1 MQKKIYKTILAIVIT
16 VILVIVAASTIVGY
30 SLYTRISKQELVDI
44 AKIVTS
50 GQNEIEDIKKSLDDN
65 LEYSIRLTFIE
76 SDGKVTYDTDADI
89 SVFGN
94 HIEREEVKEAFT
106 NGYGSSTRMSDT
118 IGETTY
124 YYAVKYNGGV
134 LRFSREIRNMYS
146 LIIGIIP
153 IMLSIIGI
161 VILTAT
167 VCSVKLSD
175 GLVKP
180 VRTFVSSINL
190 FEESKEPVTVE
201 YEEFQ
206 PIADNIE
213 KLSKRLSRY
222 IRRLK
227 REKQRFT
234 LITDNMVEGMILLDD
249 ENTILSVNKSAVSFL
264 NKDFE
269 LDEHQNIS
277 ELTKNP
283 EVLKIISEVGEK
295 NSSDGVVEI
304 EGKSLRIFVNKASNT
319 EQYGKI
325 VLLVDVTSIVKNE
338 IIRREFSSNV
348 SHELKTPLTTIK
360 GFGEMIEKGI
370 ITNADDV
377 KKYGGTIYR
386 ESERLLQLINDIIR
400 LSEIEENTEFESE
413 EVNLFEIAKDT
424 ADVLQYKAD
433 SNGIILDISGDNV
446 FVEGNS
452 THMNELIFNL
462 MDNAV
467 KYNNAYGSVWVRIE
481 DMGDNAL
488 ISVKDNGIGIS
499 KENTDRIFERFYRVD
514 KSRSKQTGGTGLGLS
529 IVKHI
534 VLEHNG
540 TLNLES
546 ELGEGT
552 EIIVNLPKK
561 RTGENKLE

>member
-1 MQKKIYKTILAIVIT
+1 MQKKIYRTILSIVIT
-16 VILVIVAASTIVGY
+16 VIMLLTAITTLVGY
-30 SLYTRISKQELVDI
+30 NLYMEISKQEIVDI

-50 GQNEIEDIKKSLDDN
+50 GQNDIEDIKKSLDEN

-76 SDGKVTYDTDADI
+76 SDGTVTYDSDADI
-89 SVFGN
+89 SEIGN
-94 HIEREEVKEAFT
+94 HLEREEVAQAFSK
-106 NGYGSSTRMSDT
+106 GYGSSIRMSDT
-118 IGETTY
+118 IRETTY

-134 LRFSREIRNMYS
+134 LRFSRVISSMYS
-146 LIIGIIP
+146 LIIDIIP
-153 IMLSIIGI
+153 IMVCIIAI
-161 VILTAT
+161 VIIIAI

-175 GLVKP
+175 GLVRP
-180 VRTFVSSINL
+180 VRNLVSSINL
-190 FEESKEPVTVE
+190 FEDNKGPVIVE

-249 ENTILSVNKSAVSFL
+249 ENTILSVNKSAVNFL

-269 LDEHQNIS
+269 LDEHQNIL
-277 ELTKNP
+277 ELTRNP
-283 EVLKIISEVGEK
+283 EILKIISEVGEK
-295 NSSDGVVEI
+295 DSSDGVVEI
-304 EGKSLRIFVNKASNT
+304 DGKSLRIFVNKASNT
-319 EQYGKI
+319 EEYGKI
-325 VLLVDVTSIVKNE
+325 VLLVDVTSTVKNE

-370 ITNADDV
+370 ITNSDDV

-400 LSEIEENTEFESE
+400 LSEIEENPEFETE
-413 EVNLFEIAKDT
+413 KINLLKTAKDT

-433 SNGIILDISGDNV
+433 SHGITLDVKGEDVVI
-446 FVEGNS
+446 EGNS

-467 KYNNAYGSVWVRIE
+467 KYNNDGGSVWVKIE
-481 DMGDNAL
+481 DKGDEAL

-499 KENTDRIFERFYRVD
+499 KENTERIFERFYRVD

-534 VLEHNG
+534 VLEYSG
-540 TLNLES
+540 SLKVES
-546 ELGEGT
+546 ELGKGT
-552 EIIVNLPKK
+552 EIIVGLPKK
-561 RTGENKLE
+561 KPDEE

>member
-1 MQKKIYKTILAIVIT
+1 MQKKIYRTILSIVIT
-16 VILVIVAASTIVGY
+16 VIMILTAITTLVGY
-30 SLYTRISKQELVDI
+30 NLYMEISKQEIIDI

-50 GQNEIEDIKKSLDDN
+50 GQNEVEDIKKSLDEN
-65 LEYSIRLTFIE
+65 LEYSIRLTFIK
-76 SDGKVTYDTDADI
+76 SDGSVTYDSDADVSEI
-89 SVFGN
+89 GN
-94 HIEREEVKEAFT
+94 HLEREEVAQAFSK
-106 NGYGSSTRMSDT
+106 GYGSSIRMSDT
-118 IGETTY
+118 ISETTY

-134 LRFSREIRNMYS
+134 LRFSRGISSMYS
-146 LIIGIIP
+146 LIIDIFP
-153 IMLSIIGI
+153 IMICVIII
-161 VILTAT
+161 VILIAT
-167 VCSVKLSD
+167 VCSVKLSN
-175 GLVKP
+175 GLVRP
-180 VRTFVSSINL
+180 VRNLVSSINL
-190 FEESKEPVTVE
+190 FEENKGPVTVE

-206 PIADNIE
+206 PIADNVE

-222 IRRLK
+222 INRLK

-249 ENTILSVNKSAVSFL
+249 ENTILSVNKSAVNFL

-269 LDEHQNIS
+269 IDEHQNIL
-277 ELTKNP
+277 ELTRNP
-283 EVLKIISEVGEK
+283 EILKIISEVGK
-295 NSSDGVVEI
+295 KDSFDGVVEI
-304 EGKSLRIFVNKASNT
+304 DGKSLRIFVNKASNT
-319 EQYGKI
+319 EEYGKI
-325 VLLVDVTSIVKNE
+325 VLLVDVTSTVKNE

-400 LSEIEENTEFESE
+400 LSEIEENPAFERE
-413 EVNLFEIAKDT
+413 NVNLLEIAKET
-424 ADVLQYKAD
+424 AEVLQYKAD
-433 SNGIILDISGDNV
+433 SHEVEINIEGEDII
-446 FVEGNS
+446 VECNS

-467 KYNNAYGSVWVRIE
+467 KYNNKGGSVWVRIQE
-481 DMGDNAL
+481 NGDNAL

-499 KENTDRIFERFYRVD
+499 PENTERIFERFYRVD

-540 TLNLES
+540 SLNMES
-546 ELGEGT
+546 ELGKGT
-552 EIIVNLPKK
+552 EIIVSLPKK
-561 RTGENKLE
+561 KADEE

>member
-16 VILVIVAASTIVGY
+16 VIMVIVAASTIVGY
-30 SLYTRISKQELVDI
+30 SLYTKISKQELVDI
-44 AKIVTS
+44 ARIVTS

-89 SVFGN
+89 SSFGS
-94 HIEREEVKEAFT
+94 HLEREEVKEAFA

-134 LRFSREIRNMYS
+134 LRFSREMRNMYS

-167 VCSVKLSD
+167 ICSVKLSD

-180 VRTFVSSINL
+180 IRSFISSINL
-190 FEESKEPVTVE
+190 FEKNKEPVKVE

-227 REKQRFT
+227 REKQRFM

-249 ENTILSVNKSAVSFL
+249 ENTILSVNKSAVNFL

-269 LDEHQNIS
+269 LDEHQDIL
-277 ELTKNP
+277 ELTNNS

-304 EGKSLRIFVNKASNT
+304 DGKSLRIFVNKASNT

-325 VLLVDVTSIVKNE
+325 VLLVDVTSTVKNE

-400 LSEIEENTEFESE
+400 LSEIEENKEFESE

-433 SNGIILDISGDNV
+433 SNGITLDISGDDV

-467 KYNNAYGSVWVRIE
+467 KYNNADGSVWVRIE
-481 DMGDNAL
+481 DKGDNAF
-488 ISVKDNGIGIS
+488 ISVRDNGIGIS

-540 TLNLES
+540 TLKLES
-546 ELGEGT
+546 KLGEGT
-552 EIIVNLPKK
+552 EIIVTLPKK
-561 RTGENKLE
+561 RTGEE

>member
-1 MQKKIYKTILAIVIT
+1 MQKKIYRTILAIVIT
-16 VILVIVAASTIVGY
+16 VILLLTAISIIVGY
-30 SLYTRISKQELVDI
+30 SVYKKISKQELIDI

-50 GQNEIEDIKKSLDDN
+50 EKNEIEDIKKSLDDN

-76 SDGKVTYDTDADI
+76 SDGKVTFDSDADI
-89 SVFGN
+89 SSLGN
-94 HIEREEVKEAFT
+94 HLEREEIKEAFLK
-106 NGYGSSTRMSDT
+106 GYGSATRMSDT
-118 IGETTY
+118 IRETTY
-124 YYAVKYNGGV
+124 YYAVRYNGGV
-134 LRFSREIRNMYS
+134 LRFSRGISSMYS
-146 LIIGIIP
+146 LVIGIVP
-153 IMLSIIGI
+153 VMLCVIGI
-161 VILTAT
+161 VILIAT

-180 VRTFVSSINL
+180 VRNLVSSINL
-190 FEESKEPVTVE
+190 FEENKGPMKVE

-206 PIADNIE
+206 PIVDNVE
-213 KLSKRLSRY
+213 RLSKRLSRY
-222 IRRLK
+222 IKRLK

-249 ENTILSVNKSAVSFL
+249 ENTILSVNKSAVNFL

-269 LDEHQNIS
+269 LDEHQNIL
-277 ELTKNP
+277 ELTRNP
-283 EVLKIISEVGEK
+283 EFIKIISEVGK
-295 NSSDGVVEI
+295 KDSSDGVVEI
-304 EGKSLRIFVNKASNT
+304 DGKSLRIFVNKASNT

-325 VLLVDVTSIVKNE
+325 ALLVDVTSTVKNE

-400 LSEIEENTEFESE
+400 LSEIEEKTVIESE
-413 EVNLFEIAKDT
+413 KVNLYEIAKDT
-424 ADVLQYKAD
+424 AEVLQYKAD
-433 SNGIILDISGDNV
+433 SHGITIDIKGKDV
-446 FVEGNS
+446 FAEGNS

-467 KYNNAYGSVWVRIE
+467 KYNNDGGNVWIRIE
-481 DMGDNAL
+481 DKEDEVL

-499 KENTDRIFERFYRVD
+499 KENTERIFERFYRVD

-534 VLEHNG
+534 VLEHSG
-540 TLNLES
+540 SLKLES
-546 ELGEGT
+546 ELGKGT
-552 EIIVNLPKK
+552 EIIVSLPKK
-561 RTGENKLE
+561 KDEEK